1 MRRSTA
7 VIGTAAYFA
16 AAAGTFA
23 VLVPWLVTGWEFHR
37 PWPWPAQIAGV
48 LLIGAGAVPVV
59 GAFVQFARAG
69 GTPLPLAPTQRLVV
83 SGFHRY
89 VRNPIYVGSL
99 LIFAGEAL
107 LFGSLRLLVYAA
119 AGWVGAA
126 AFVRWYEEP
135 ALARRFGA
143 EYEAYRRAVPAWRP
157 RLHPWVPPVQRLPSV
172 RSRQRS
178 RFF

>member
-7 VIGTAAYFA
+7 AIGSAVYFA

-23 VLVPWLVTGWEFHR
+23 VLIPWLGTGWQVR
-37 PWPWPAQIAGV
+37 GPWPYWVAGGV
-48 LLIGAGAVPVV
+48 LIGAGLVPVV
-59 GAFVQFARAG
+59 SAFVQFARAG

-89 VRNPIYVGSL
+89 VRNPIYLGSL
-99 LIFAGEAL
+99 LIFVGEAL
-107 LFGSLRLLVYAA
+107 LFGRPSLLAYAA
-119 AGWVGAA
+119 AGWAGAA

-157 RLHPWVPPVQRLPSV
+157 RLHPWTAGDRGASGA
-172 RSRQRS
+172 
-178 RFF
+178 

>member
-7 VIGTAAYFA
+7 AIGSAAYFA

-23 VLVPWLVTGWEFHR
+23 VLVPWLAVGRDFHR
-37 PWPWPAQIAGV
+37 HWPWPAQVAGG
-48 LLIGAGAVPVV
+48 LLIAAGLVPVA

-69 GTPLPLAPTQRLVV
+69 GTPLPLAPTRHLVV

-89 VRNPIYVGSL
+89 VRNPIYLGSL

-107 LFGSLRLLVYAA
+107 LFGRLSLLEYAVI
-119 AGWVGAA
+119 GWAGAA

-135 ALARRFGA
+135 ALTRRFGA
-143 EYEAYRRAVPAWRP
+143 EYESYRRAVPAWRP
-157 RLHPWVPPVQRLPSV
+157 RLHPWTLVERGA
-172 RSRQRS
+172 SR
-178 RFF
+178 